1 MATAPEQHICRQNID
16 MKNKSN
22 KCARAACDNLH
33 QSWQHKDTGFMYCTS
48 CARKIND
55 AAGEKIVV
63 RI

>member
-1 MATAPEQHICRQNID
+1 MVIAPEQRICRQNID
-16 MKNKSN
+16 MKNKPK
-22 KCARAACDNLH
+22 KCARTACEKLH
-33 QSWQHKDTGFMYCTS
+33 QSWQHKDTGLMYCTS